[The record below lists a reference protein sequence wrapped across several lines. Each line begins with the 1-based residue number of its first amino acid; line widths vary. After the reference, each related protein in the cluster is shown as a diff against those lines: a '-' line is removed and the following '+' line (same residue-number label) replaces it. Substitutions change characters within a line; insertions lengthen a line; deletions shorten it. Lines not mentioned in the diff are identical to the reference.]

1 MVVEIQRLKRE
12 VYSVDVVIVIYE
24 VEDDLLNK
32 QNKNEAKP
40 KKAPLVYI
48 NRVKMTELDDNGK
61 YVFKPVIKD
70 ANNNKVYR
78 CELDKEEKK
87 KYDKSVKNKINRDK
101 RKHMILTAES
111 ELIRIIKHLSERNE
125 TVKGRH
131 YIPDVLSLKVGR
143 SYTAYKDKM
152 TKTGMIVTYNGI
164 KYRRIIVSSSHSRT
178 QKAMLVSVDVWDK
191 AMDILLCGLN
201 RNTKYSYMSKWNS
214 YIGLAATDSIP
225 VSMPNIVVID
235 DNVFI
240 QKAIVDVV
248 REIDTDDKEGNI
260 KRDFTVLTDREEE
273 IQINLFDGAGLVTV
287 EKAEQWSKELNL
299 NYIPASF
306 QFRCIPCLKGKLYTM
321 PIEEFAKTHNVSKI
335 IDIKGKKWDLFNDKI
350 DCILT
355 KSQFKFY
362 DLYDSIETWR
372 RNFEEEIHGYRRTFN
387 ISSYDENFS
396 ELKKTTVMAYQPL
409 QTSEY
414 TDDEIEEL
422 CKYTVDG
429 YMEACSSVEGFLK
442 YRGIISEQDKDDDID
457 WSKFP
462 SYYKALY
469 YNHSLFNDEFVQKK
483 IKQDLKSGK
492 ERAYVGKI
500 MVSGNY
506 QTLTPDLYA
515 LMQHAFGLEITG
527 LLKDNEVY
535 SNYWKYNLFETP
547 WIDIIRSPHIANEH
561 CPAKVVTSGA
571 MEKWFRYQQTGI
583 VLSVFGNTIALKLNS
598 ADYDGDHVLT
608 TDNRI
613 ICEAAKRNIANT
625 IHHIKIVKRES
636 VKNMDKVD
644 VGDINTIIECDYKGY
659 KNNIGNVI
667 NPISVLWSLEQTED
681 IQNYIKIMSIVGS
694 ITIDYAKHG
703 EEAKM
708 PKEIRKLL
716 KNHNKPYFMK
726 YLRSQRKKRSIEKE
740 MKTNAS
746 LLGNEQEGLFDDS
759 DCTMNKICHY
769 MEEQIAKKSSSIKV
783 QELFDVTTLL
793 KSVPDMTTKKYKKI
807 KDCLSKAQ
815 DEFADISNANYY
827 DDDFCMSGDIEKE
840 QKYVALYDW
849 AKADLLEIENDISKL
864 LDSILA
870 IYYTDKGFM
879 KKYQDKSIL
888 WGCFG
893 EQLIERCKGNFSN
906 TIGVEELE
914 KFKKR
919 REKALKSIEIL
930 KNYREKNFL
939 IAEFETD
946 GIKDISVDIYSEDIT
961 WIKNMISTKIE
972 YSNEARKLLLA
983 LLYVFRKCKTN
994 LITLYQSHNNRLNRT
1009 SLCKLVKM
1017 DRRHLDSIL
1026 NILQE
1031 RQIIGLNLDKQ
1042 NHLCIELLKFPNV
1055 GEKILKEN
1063 IEYQH
1068 LYSLAND
1075 KFREKVAKIVDKNC
1089 A

>member
-1 MVVEIQRLKRE
+1 
-12 VYSVDVVIVIYE
+12 
-24 VEDDLLNK
+24 
-32 QNKNEAKP
+32 
-40 KKAPLVYI
+40 
-48 NRVKMTELDDNGK
+48 MTELDKNGK
-61 YVFKPVIKD
+61 YTFVPVVKD
-70 ANNNKVYR
+70 ANNNKVCR
-78 CELDKEEKK
+78 SKLDEEGKK
-87 KYDKSVKNKINRDK
+87 KYDKAVANKINRDK

-125 TVKGRH
+125 TVKRRD
-131 YIPDVLSLKVGR
+131 YIPDILSLKVGR
-143 SYTAYKDKM
+143 SYTAYNDKM
-152 TKTGMIVTYNGI
+152 AESEMTVTYNGI
-164 KYRRIIVSSSHSRT
+164 TYKRIIVSSSHSRT
-178 QKAMLVSVDVWDK
+178 QKAMLVSVDIWDK

-201 RNTKYSYMSKWNS
+201 RNTKYRYMSKWNS

-235 DNVFI
+235 DKEI
-240 QKAIVDVV
+240 DQKAIVDVV
-248 REIDTDDKEGNI
+248 QETDTYDKDGNI
-260 KRDFTVLTDREEE
+260 KRDFMVLTDKEEE
-273 IQINLFDGAGLVTV
+273 IHTNLFDGAGLVTV
-287 EKAEQWSKELNL
+287 EKAEQWRNELNL
-299 NYIPASF
+299 DYIPASF

-321 PIEEFAKTHNVSKI
+321 PVTEFAKELGVSTI
-335 IDIKGKKWDLFNDKI
+335 TDIHGKKWDLFSDKI

-362 DLYDSIETWR
+362 DLYDEIETWKSY
-372 RNFEEEIHGYRRTFN
+372 FEEEIHGYRRTFN

-422 CKYTVDG
+422 CKPTVNG
-429 YMEACSSVEGFLK
+429 YMDACSSVEGFLK

-457 WSKFP
+457 WSRFP
-462 SYYKALY
+462 SYYQALY

-500 MVSGNY
+500 IVSGNY

-515 LMQHAFGLEITG
+515 LMQHAFGLEVTG
-527 LLKDNEVY
+527 LLKGDDVY
-535 SNYWKYNLFETP
+535 SNYWNYNLFETP

-571 MEKWFRYQQTGI
+571 LEKWFRYQQTGI
-583 VLSVFGNTIALKLNS
+583 ILSVFGNTIALKLNS
-598 ADYDGDHVLT
+598 ADFDGDHVLT

-613 ICEAAKRNIANT
+613 ICEAAKRNMSNT
-625 IHHIKIVKRES
+625 IHHIKIDNRKS
-636 VKNMDKVD
+636 VKDMDKVD
-644 VGDINTIIECDYKGY
+644 VGDIKSIIECDYKGY

-667 NPISVLWSLEQTED
+667 NPISVLWSLEQTKD
-681 IQNYIKIMSIVGS
+681 IQNYIKIMSVVGS

-703 EEAKM
+703 EEAEM

-716 KNHNKPYFMK
+716 KDHNKPYFMK
-726 YLRSQRKKRSIEKE
+726 YLRSQRKKRSVEKE

-746 LLGNEQEGLFDDS
+746 LLGNEEEWLFDDS

-769 MEEQIAKKSSSIKV
+769 MEEQIEKKHSSINEHKS
-783 QELFDVTTLL
+783 FDVTSLL
-793 KSVPDMTTKKYKKI
+793 KSSPDVTTKKYKKI
-807 KDCLSKAQ
+807 KDCLTNAQ
-815 DEFADISNANYY
+815 EEFVDITNTNYY
-827 DDDFCMSGDIEKE
+827 DDEFCMSGDSEKE
-840 QKYVALYDW
+840 QRYVALYDW
-849 AKADLLEIENDISKL
+849 IKADLLEIESDISKL
-864 LDSILA
+864 VDTLLA

-879 KKYQDKSIL
+879 RKYQDKSIL

-893 EQLIERCKGNFSN
+893 EQLIERSKGEFSN
-906 TIGVEELE
+906 TISSEELE

-919 REKALKSIEIL
+919 REKALKSIKTL
-930 KNYREKNFL
+930 KEYREKNFL

-961 WIKNMISTKIE
+961 WIKKMVSTKVE
-972 YSNEARKLLLA
+972 YSNETRKLLLA
-983 LLYVFRKCKTN
+983 LLYIYRKCN
-994 LITLYQSHNNRLNRT
+994 INMIQLCQSHNNRLNRT
-1009 SLCKLVKM
+1009 SLCKLVKI

-1031 RQIIGLNLDKQ
+1031 CQIIELFLDKQ
-1042 NHLCIELLKFPNV
+1042 KHLCIELLKFPYE
-1055 GEKILKEN
+1055 GEKILKKN

-1075 KFREKVAKIVDKNC
+1075 MFREKVSKIGDKNC

>member
-1 MVVEIQRLKRE
+1 MI
-12 VYSVDVVIVIYE
+12 II
-24 VEDDLLNK
+24 
-32 QNKNEAKP
+32 NKNTNKKP

-61 YVFKPVIKD
+61 YVFKPVVKD
-70 ANNNKVYR
+70 TNNNIVYW
-78 CELDKEEKK
+78 CKLDKEEKK
-87 KYDKSVKNKINRDK
+87 KYEKIMKNKINRDK

-111 ELIRIIKHLSERNE
+111 ELIRIIKHLSKRNE
-125 TVKGRH
+125 TVKGRD

-152 TKTGMIVTYNGI
+152 TETGMIVTYNGVE
-164 KYRRIIVSSSHSRT
+164 YRRIIVSSSHSRT

-191 AMDILLCGLN
+191 AMDILLCGLD
-201 RNTKYSYMSKWNS
+201 RNTKYRYMSKWNS

-235 DNVFI
+235 DKEIN
-240 QKAIVDVV
+240 QKAIVDIVQ
-248 REIDTDDKEGNI
+248 ETDTDDEDGNI
-260 KRDFTVLTDREEE
+260 KRDFMVLTDREEE
-273 IQINLFDGAGLVTV
+273 IHTNLFDGAGLVTV
-287 EKAEQWSKELNL
+287 EKAKQWSEELNL
-299 NYIPASF
+299 DYIPASF

-321 PIEEFAKTHNVSKI
+321 PVTEFAKEIGVSTI
-335 IDIKGKKWDLFNDKI
+335 TDIKGKKWDLFNDKI

-362 DLYDSIETWR
+362 DLYDSIETWKHC
-372 RNFEEEIHGYRRTFN
+372 FEEEIHGYRRTFN
-387 ISSYDENFS
+387 ISSYDEKFS

-422 CKYTVDG
+422 CKPTVNG

-457 WSKFP
+457 WSRFP
-462 SYYKALY
+462 SYYQALY
-469 YNHSLFNDEFVQKK
+469 YNHSLFNDEFIQKK
-483 IKQDLKSGK
+483 IKQDIKSGK

-500 MVSGNY
+500 IVSGNY

-515 LMQHAFGLEITG
+515 LMQHAFGLEVTG
-527 LLKDNEVY
+527 LLKENEVY
-535 SNYWKYNLFETP
+535 SNYWNHNLFETP

-561 CPAKVVTSGA
+561 CPVQVVTSGT
-571 MEKWFRYQQTGI
+571 MEKWFKYQQTGI
-583 VLSVFGNTIALKLNS
+583 ILSVFGNTIALKLNS

-625 IHHIKIVKRES
+625 IHHIKIDNRES
-636 VKNMDKVD
+636 VKDMKKVD
-644 VGDINTIIECDYKGY
+644 VGDVNTIIECDYKGY

-667 NPISVLWSLEQTED
+667 NPISVLWSLQQTND

-703 EEAKM
+703 EEAEM
-708 PKEIRKLL
+708 PKGIRKLL
-716 KNHNKPYFMK
+716 KDHNKPYFMK

-740 MKTNAS
+740 IKTNSS
-746 LLGNEQEGLFDDS
+746 LLGNEEEGLFDDS
-759 DCTMNKICHY
+759 DCTMNKICHH
-769 MEEQIAKKSSSIKV
+769 MEEQIVKKNSSIKV
-783 QELFDVTTLL
+783 QESFDVNTLL
-793 KSVPDMTTKKYKKI
+793 TSAPDVTTKKYKKI
-807 KDCLSKAQ
+807 KDCLYKAQ
-815 DEFADISNANYY
+815 EDFADISNANYY
-827 DDDFCMSGDIEKE
+827 DDDFCMSGNMEKE
-840 QKYVALYDW
+840 QRYVALYDYV
-849 AKADLLEIENDISKL
+849 KADLIEIENDIPKL
-864 LDSILA
+864 IDTLLL

-893 EQLIERCKGNFSN
+893 EQLIERCKGDFNN
-906 TIGVEELE
+906 TIDDEELE
-914 KFKKR
+914 KLKKR
-919 REKALKSIEIL
+919 REKALKSIDTL
-930 KNYREKNFL
+930 KKYREKNFL
-939 IAEFETD
+939 IAEFEAD
-946 GIKDISVDIYSEDIT
+946 GIKEISVDIYSEDIT
-961 WIKNMISTKIE
+961 WIKKEIPTKVE
-972 YSNEARKLLLA
+972 YSNESRKLLLV
-983 LLYVFRKCKTN
+983 LLYIYRKCHTN
-994 LITLYQSHNNRLNRT
+994 LIQLYQSHNNRLNRT
-1009 SLCKLVKM
+1009 SICKLVKI

-1026 NILQE
+1026 NVLQE
-1031 RQIIGLNLDKQ
+1031 HQIVELSLDKQ
-1042 NHLCIELLKFPNV
+1042 KHLCIELLKFPNE
-1055 GEKILKEN
+1055 GEKILKKN

-1075 KFREKVAKIVDKNC
+1075 KFREKVTKIADKNC

>member
-1 MVVEIQRLKRE
+1 MGKEI
-12 VYSVDVVIVIYE
+12 
-24 VEDDLLNK
+24 NK
-32 QNKNEAKP
+32 KP
-40 KKAPLVYI
+40 KTAPLVYI

-61 YVFKPVIKD
+61 YRFVPVVKD
-70 ANNNKVYR
+70 ADNNKVYR
-78 CELDKEEKK
+78 CRLDEEGKK
-87 KYDKSVKNKINRDK
+87 KYDKSVTNKINRDK
-101 RKHMILTAES
+101 RKHIILTAES

-125 TVKGRH
+125 TLKGRD
-131 YIPDVLSLKVGR
+131 YIPDILSLKVGR

-152 TKTGMIVTYNGI
+152 TETGMIVTYNGI
-164 KYRRIIVSSSHSRT
+164 EYRRIIVSSSHSRT

-191 AMDILLCGLN
+191 AMDILLCGLD
-201 RNTKYSYMSKWNS
+201 RNTKYKYMSKWNS

-235 DNVFI
+235 DKEI
-240 QKAIVDVV
+240 IHKEIVDVV
-248 REIDTDDKEGNI
+248 QETDADKDGNI
-260 KRDFTVLTDREEE
+260 KRDFEVITDREEN
-273 IQINLFDGAGLVTV
+273 IRINLFDGAGLVTV
-287 EKAEQWSKELNL
+287 EKAEQWSEELNL
-299 NYIPASF
+299 DYIPASF

-321 PIEEFAKTHNVSKI
+321 PLIEFAKELGVSTI
-335 IDIKGKKWDLFNDKI
+335 TDIKGKKWDLFNDKI

-362 DLYDSIETWR
+362 DLYNEIEIWKEH
-372 RNFEEEIHGYRRTFN
+372 FEKEMYGYKRTFN

-422 CKYTVDG
+422 CKPTVNG
-429 YMEACSSVEGFLK
+429 YMEACSSVECFLK
-442 YRGIISEQDKDDDID
+442 YRGITSEQDKDDDID
-457 WSKFP
+457 WSRFP
-462 SYYKALY
+462 SYYQALY
-469 YNHSLFNDEFVQKK
+469 YNHALFNDEFIQKK

-535 SNYWKYNLFETP
+535 SNYWNYNLFETP

-561 CPAKVVTSGA
+561 CLAKVVTSEA

-583 VLSVFGNTIALKLNS
+583 ILSVFGNTIALKLNS

-613 ICEAAKRNIANT
+613 ICESAKRNIANT
-625 IHHIKIVKRES
+625 IHHIKIDKRES
-636 VKNMDKVD
+636 VKDTKKVD

-703 EEAKM
+703 EEAEI

-716 KNHNKPYFMK
+716 KDHNKPYFMK

-740 MKTNAS
+740 IKTNAS
-746 LLGNEQEGLFDDS
+746 LLGNEEEWLFDDS

-769 MEEQIAKKSSSIKV
+769 MEEQIAKKHSSIN
-783 QELFDVTTLL
+783 EHESFDVTSLL
-793 KSVPDMTTKKYKKI
+793 KSSPNVTTKKYKKI
-807 KDCLSKAQ
+807 KDRLTNAQ
-815 DEFADISNANYY
+815 EEFADISNVNYY
-827 DDDFCMSGDIEKE
+827 DDEFCMSGDSEKE
-840 QKYVALYDW
+840 QRYVALYDW
-849 AKADLLEIENDISKL
+849 TKADLLEIESDVSKL
-864 LDSILA
+864 VDTLLA

-893 EQLIERCKGNFSN
+893 EQLIERSKGDFSN
-906 TIGVEELE
+906 TISGEELE

-919 REKALKSIEIL
+919 REKALKSIDTL
-930 KNYREKNFL
+930 KKFREKNFL
-939 IAEFETD
+939 IAEFEAE
-946 GIKDISVDIYSEDIT
+946 GIKDISVNIYSEDVT
-961 WIKNMISTKIE
+961 WIKNMISTKVE
-972 YSNEARKLLLA
+972 YSNEARKLLLV
-983 LLYVFRKCKTN
+983 LVYIYRKCKTN
-994 LITLYQSHNNRLNRT
+994 LIQLCQSHNNRLNRT
-1009 SLCKLVKM
+1009 SICKLVKI

-1031 RQIIGLNLDKQ
+1031 HQIVGLNLNKQ
-1042 NHLCIELLKFPNV
+1042 KHLCIELLKIPNE
-1055 GEKILKEN
+1055 GEKILREN

-1068 LYSLAND
+1068 LYALAND
-1075 KFREKVAKIVDKNC
+1075 NFREKIKKIGGKNC

>member
-1 MVVEIQRLKRE
+1 MIIIGKEI
-12 VYSVDVVIVIYE
+12 
-24 VEDDLLNK
+24 NK
-32 QNKNEAKP
+32 KP
-40 KKAPLVYI
+40 KTAPLVYI

-61 YVFKPVIKD
+61 YRFVPVVKD
-70 ANNNKVYR
+70 ADNNKVYR
-78 CELDKEEKK
+78 CRLDEEGKK
-87 KYDKSVKNKINRDK
+87 KYDKSVTNKINRDK
-101 RKHMILTAES
+101 RKHIILTAES

-125 TVKGRH
+125 TLKGRD
-131 YIPDVLSLKVGR
+131 YIPDILSLKVGR

-152 TKTGMIVTYNGI
+152 TETGMIVTYNGI
-164 KYRRIIVSSSHSRT
+164 EYRRIIVSSSHSRT

-191 AMDILLCGLN
+191 AMDILLCGLD
-201 RNTKYSYMSKWNS
+201 RNTKYKYMSKWNS

-235 DNVFI
+235 DKEI
-240 QKAIVDVV
+240 IHKEIVDVV
-248 REIDTDDKEGNI
+248 QETDADKDGNI
-260 KRDFTVLTDREEE
+260 KRDFEVITDREEN
-273 IQINLFDGAGLVTV
+273 IRINLFDGAGLVTV
-287 EKAEQWSKELNL
+287 EKAEQWSEELNL
-299 NYIPASF
+299 DYIPASF

-321 PIEEFAKTHNVSKI
+321 PLTEFAKELGVSTI
-335 IDIKGKKWDLFNDKI
+335 TDIKGNKWDLFNDKI

-362 DLYDSIETWR
+362 DLYDEIKIWKEH
-372 RNFEEEIHGYRRTFN
+372 FEKEMHGYKRTFN

-422 CKYTVDG
+422 CKPTVIG
-429 YMEACSSVEGFLK
+429 YMEACSSVECFLK
-442 YRGIISEQDKDDDID
+442 YRGITSEQDKDDDID
-457 WSKFP
+457 WSRFP
-462 SYYKALY
+462 SYYHALY
-469 YNHSLFNDEFVQKK
+469 YNHALFNDEFIQKK

-535 SNYWKYNLFETP
+535 SNYWNYNLFETP

-561 CPAKVVTSGA
+561 CPAKVVTSEA

-583 VLSVFGNTIALKLNS
+583 ILSVFGNTIALKLNS

-613 ICEAAKRNIANT
+613 ICESAKRNIANT
-625 IHHIKIVKRES
+625 IHHIKIDKRES
-636 VKNMDKVD
+636 VKDTKKVD

-703 EEAKM
+703 EEAEI
-708 PKEIRKLL
+708 PKEIRKML
-716 KNHNKPYFMK
+716 KDHNKPYFMK

-740 MKTNAS
+740 IKTNAS
-746 LLGNEQEGLFDDS
+746 LLGNEEEGLFDDS

-769 MEEQIAKKSSSIKV
+769 MEEQISKKNSSIKV
-783 QELFDVTTLL
+783 QEPFDVENLMVGISDWET
-793 KSVPDMTTKKYKKI
+793 SKYKRI
-807 KDCLSKAQ
+807 KDRLTNAQ
-815 DEFADISNANYY
+815 EEFADISNANYY
-827 DDDFCMSGDIEKE
+827 DDEFCMSGDLEKE
-840 QKYVALYDW
+840 QRYAALYDW
-849 AKADLLEIENDISKL
+849 VKADLLEIEKDVSKL
-864 LDSILA
+864 VDMLLV
-870 IYYTDKGFM
+870 IYYSDKGFM
-879 KKYQDKSIL
+879 KRYQDKSIL

-893 EQLIERCKGNFSN
+893 ELLIERCKGNFSS
-906 TIGVEELE
+906 TISDEELE

-919 REKALKSIEIL
+919 REKALKSIDTL
-930 KNYREKNFL
+930 KKFREKNFL
-939 IAEFETD
+939 IAEFEAE
-946 GIKDISVDIYSEDIT
+946 GIKDISVNIYSEDVT
-961 WIKNMISTKIE
+961 WIKNMISTKVE
-972 YSNEARKLLLA
+972 YSNEARKLLLV
-983 LLYVFRKCKTN
+983 LVYIYRKCNTN
-994 LITLYQSHNNRLNRT
+994 LIQLCQSHNNRLNRT
-1009 SLCKLVKM
+1009 SLCKLVKI

-1031 RQIIGLNLDKQ
+1031 HQIVGLNLNKQ
-1042 NHLCIELLKFPNV
+1042 KHLCIELLKIPNE
-1055 GEKILKEN
+1055 GEKILREN

-1075 KFREKVAKIVDKNC
+1075 SFREKVKKIGDKNC